1 MPLLLVHFARLIYVH
16 TRWRSM
22 YHRNN
27 YLTRRLKINTK
38 EYIITVST
46 SINFQLEFDSVIA
59 NELVGRESVTPMKP
73 RGEARK

>member
-1 MPLLLVHFARLIYVH
+1 
-16 TRWRSM
+16 M

-27 YLTRRLKINTK
+27 YLTRRLKNNTN

-59 NELVGRESVTPMKP
+59 NELVGRESATPM
-73 RGEARK
+73 